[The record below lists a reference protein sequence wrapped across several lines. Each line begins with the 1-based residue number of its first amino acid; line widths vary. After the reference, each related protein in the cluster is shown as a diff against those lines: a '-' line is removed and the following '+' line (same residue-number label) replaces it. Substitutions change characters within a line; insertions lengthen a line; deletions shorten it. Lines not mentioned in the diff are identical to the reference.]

1 VNSIAPHY
9 RDITDP
15 DHLFGF
21 VFDCHLT
28 LQMRDK
34 LLLFKS
40 NLATPKRIFLTRKS
54 TKKRHYNESEVW
66 GVLKEYGFEV
76 VAPETYTFCEQMA
89 LFNNADYIVG
99 GSGAAFTNL
108 LFCHSGCKVIC
119 FRSIRNYSPIFSTIA
134 NIVDVKMRYLAG
146 ISDSTVDLHADYIVS
161 TDKLK
166 KMIDYNED

>member
-1 VNSIAPHY
+1 MN
-9 RDITDP
+9 
-15 DHLFGF
+15 LKFGEY
-21 VFDCHLT
+21 LKNMG
-28 LQMRDK
+28 LK
-34 LLLFKS
+34 LLL
-40 NLATPKRIFLTRKS
+40 
-54 TKKRHYNESEVW
+54 
-66 GVLKEYGFEV
+66 
-76 VAPETYTFCEQMA
+76 PETYTFCEQMA

>member
-1 VNSIAPHY
+1 MNSIAPHY

-54 TKKRHYNESEVW
+54 TKRGIIMN
-66 GVLKEYGFEV
+66 LKFGEYLKNMG
-76 VAPETYTFCEQMA
+76 
-89 LFNNADYIVG
+89 LK
-99 GSGAAFTNL
+99 L
-108 LFCHSGCKVIC
+108 LLPKH
-119 FRSIRNYSPIFSTIA
+119 T
-134 NIVDVKMRYLAG
+134 L
-146 ISDSTVDLHADYIVS
+146 L
-161 TDKLK
+161 
-166 KMIDYNED
+166 

>member
-1 VNSIAPHY
+1 
-9 RDITDP
+9 
-15 DHLFGF
+15 
-21 VFDCHLT
+21 
-28 LQMRDK
+28 
-34 LLLFKS
+34 
-40 NLATPKRIFLTRKS
+40 
-54 TKKRHYNESEVW
+54 
-66 GVLKEYGFEV
+66 
-76 VAPETYTFCEQMA
+76 MA
-89 LFNNADYIVG
+89 LFNNADYFVG

>member
-1 VNSIAPHY
+1 MNSIAPHY

-54 TKKRHYNESEVW
+54 TKRGIIMN
-66 GVLKEYGFEV
+66 LKFGEYLKNMGFEV
-76 VAPETYTFCEQMA
+76 VAPRNIHFCEQMA

-161 TDKLK
+161 TDKTEK
-166 KMIDYNED
+166 ND

>member
-1 VNSIAPHY
+1 MN
-9 RDITDP
+9 
-15 DHLFGF
+15 LKFGEY
-21 VFDCHLT
+21 LKNMG
-28 LQMRDK
+28 LK
-34 LLLFKS
+34 LLL
-40 NLATPKRIFLTRKS
+40 PKHTL
-54 TKKRHYNESEVW
+54 
-66 GVLKEYGFEV
+66 
-76 VAPETYTFCEQMA
+76 FCEQMA